1 MLSAK
6 SGSWKCCIFMAVRP
20 PKSRVGEGSR
30 DPPPIAHLRT
40 LKPELQEVV
49 LLSIMS
55 GQTNYSPFE
64 KCTFFSPLILSS
76 SPCTPFLSSSLHLL
90 FSLQTLQRG
99 TVKET
104 KSSATCVISKWA
116 AFRFKM
122 SCCCGCT
129 GPQIPGNILLQC
141 SLKTCGIPA
150 HSIPT
155 MLLWNFLNGW
165 KAGLFE
171 LFSRVKHRSSLS
183 LRDCIILL

>member
-1 MLSAK
+1 M
-6 SGSWKCCIFMAVRP
+6 
-20 PKSRVGEGSR
+20 
-30 DPPPIAHLRT
+30 DPPPLAHLHSHT

-49 LLSIMS
+49 LRSIMS

-64 KCTFFSPLILSS
+64 KCTFFSSPIFSSSPSPPSLSS
-76 SPCTPFLSSSLHLL
+76 SPHLL
-90 FSLQTLQRG
+90 FSFQALQRG

-104 KSSATCVISKWA
+104 KSFATCVISKWA
-116 AFRFKM
+116 AFRLKT

-129 GPQIPGNILLQC
+129 GPEIPGNILLRC

-155 MLLWNFLNGW
+155 TLLWNFLNGW

-171 LFSRVKHRSSLS
+171 LFWKVKHRPSLS
-183 LRDCIILL
+183 LHGCVILLYKPNCEKAGGENKKDHFVLVLWE

>member
-1 MLSAK
+1 
-6 SGSWKCCIFMAVRP
+6 
-20 PKSRVGEGSR
+20 
-30 DPPPIAHLRT
+30 
-40 LKPELQEVV
+40 
-49 LLSIMS
+49 MS

-64 KCTFFSPLILSS
+64 KCTFFLLFSIFSFPS
-76 SPCTPFLSSSLHLL
+76 TPFLSSSLHLL
-90 FSLQTLQRG
+90 FSFRVLQRG

-116 AFRFKM
+116 AFRLKM

-129 GPQIPGNILLQC
+129 GPKIPGNILLRC

-155 MLLWNFLNGW
+155 TLLWNFLNGW

-171 LFSRVKHRSSLS
+171 LFWKVKHRSSLS
-183 LRDCIILL
+183 LRGCIILLYKPNCEKAEGEDKRAILCWFYEKKNEQTIKPPSLTHNVGD